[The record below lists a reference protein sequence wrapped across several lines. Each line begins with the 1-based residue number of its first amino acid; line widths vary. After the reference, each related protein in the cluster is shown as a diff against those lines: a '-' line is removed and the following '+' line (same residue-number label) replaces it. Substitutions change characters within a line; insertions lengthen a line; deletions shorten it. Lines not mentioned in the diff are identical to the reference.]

1 MEKEEEEKDNSELW
15 SVQEEEEEEVQDSSG
30 FRHVEKEKVQ
40 HITNCVEVED
50 GNFEF

>member
-15 SVQEEEEEEVQDSSG
+15 SVQEEEEVQDSSG